1 MSTADTLRRPQIDG
15 LRCILFIVVFCVHY
29 APDPMRLGYFGYA
42 LPVFFVMSGFVITQV
57 LLSADHLPLGER
69 LRVFYIRRLL
79 RIVPVYFL
87 VLFPM
92 IALGMIA
99 YPAWYV
105 SYLVNIKLFLLSLDA
120 SSTDFSAWFN
130 RSWQHQNWH
139 FWSLSVEEQFY
150 IVFPLALYLAP
161 ARSRVAMMILLV
173 LCSIAAHVLF
183 IRYLP
188 NSFYGALLP
197 VCMEYFAWG
206 GAFSLLHSQ
215 KRLGRLNPSWTFML
229 SVAAILLTISVQA
242 WRDNPGVLQFVT
254 KLYQTPIAL
263 ALGFMI
269 WSLWSLPPEHPVA
282 RFLSFRP
289 FVYMGEISYT
299 CYLVHLVAL
308 DIFLAAGLQ
317 LPFATFVNNG
327 IGAFFVTLLL
337 AIPIWHLYEKPIYG
351 LRRYFPYSR
360 PAKPPA
366 INPTP
371 AAAPHSP

>member
-1 MSTADTLRRPQIDG
+1 MSAAENLRRPQIDG

-29 APDPMRLGYFGYA
+29 APDPMRLGHFGYA

-69 LRVFYIRRLL
+69 LRVFYIRRFL

-92 IALGMIA
+92 IALGLIA

-105 SYLVNIKLFLLSLDA
+105 SYLVNIKLFLLSLDP
-120 SSTDFSAWFN
+120 SFTQFNAWFAHAW
-130 RSWQHQNWH
+130 RHESWH

-161 ARSRVAMMILLV
+161 ARHRVAMMICLV
-173 LCSIAAHVLF
+173 VASIAVHVFF

-206 GAFSLLHSQ
+206 AAFSLLEAR
-215 KRLGRLNPSWTFML
+215 KRLGALNASWTFAL
-229 SVAAILLTISVQA
+229 SWAAILLTIGVQS

-269 WSLWSLPPEHPVA
+269 WALWSLPREHPVT

-289 FVYMGEISYT
+289 FVYLGEISYT

-308 DIFLAAGLQ
+308 DIFLATGLQ
-317 LPFATFVNNG
+317 
-327 IGAFFVTLLL
+327 
-337 AIPIWHLYEKPIYG
+337 
-351 LRRYFPYSR
+351 
-360 PAKPPA
+360 
-366 INPTP
+366 
-371 AAAPHSP
+371 